1 MTNPP
6 VTRQVTGPGIGVR
19 AVLASHRDGQ
29 LSAALQTYEAAL
41 AEGRLVGMANTVQYL
56 LADMGHIAL
65 LLGDADRAEWHF
77 AEGRTRIRRR
87 RRRRPRPT
95 AELITVVSGWRIRS
109 GDASFKAW
117 PSRPAG
123 R

>member
-87 RRRRPRPT
+87 RRRRPRRCGRFARKITRWPRSLPDDF
-95 AELITVVSGWRIRS
+95 LIVRR
-109 GDASFKAW
+109 
-117 PSRPAG
+117 
-123 R
+123 